1 MRGVLVVEDDASLR
15 EDLVFLINHGG
26 SSFRVVE
33 AAGTAA
39 EALQKAPDRAI
50 EVALVDLGLPDRPG
64 VELIERLVALR
75 PGLTVVALTLFDDAP
90 TVLAAMRAGAQGYLL
105 KSTPPGRLLE
115 ALREACEGGS
125 PLTASVARVLVEALR
140 SPGGDE
146 VIAPLSEQE
155 RRVLSLLALGHTYA
169 DTARAL
175 GIGLGTVQGYVKVLY
190 GKLGVA
196 SKAEAARAARR
207 LGLA

>member
-1 MRGVLVVEDDASLR
+1 MRGVLLVEDDASLR
-15 EDLVFLINHGG
+15 EDLAFLLDHGG
-26 SSFRVVE
+26 QSFRVV
-33 AAGTAA
+33 AAVGTAA
-39 EALQKAPDRAI
+39 EGLKASVDPAI
-50 EVALVDLGLPDRPG
+50 EVVVVDLGLPDRPG
-64 VELIERLVALR
+64 TELIGQMVRRR
-75 PGLTVVALTLFDDAP
+75 PGLTVVALTLFDDP
-90 TVLAAMRAGAQGYLL
+90 TTVLAAMRAGARGYLL

-115 ALREACEGGS
+115 ALDEACSGGS
-125 PLTASVARVLVEALR
+125 PLTPSIARVLVEALR
-140 SPGGDE
+140 APGDDE
-146 VIAPLSEQE
+146 EITPLSEQE

-196 SKAEAARAARR
+196 SKAEAALAARR